1 MQSQFIPLFH
11 GLRNHR
17 NVVPTFRERTK
28 RIAAFCRALSWPK
41 TNLGYKIRVLDLSES
56 LAYICTYETL
66 FPYGWKP
73 YKYGR
78 KWRIDSCGIHQDKK
92 TAERTTIFCSVVVVS
107 GTQRGEKL
115 TTSSERVDRDR
126 ATEEIWHRLKGTLET
141 NTASTFEGN
150 KGRKNMN
157 WRDAMVT

>member
-56 LAYICTYETL
+56 LAYIRNLIISVRVET
-66 FPYGWKP
+66 
-73 YKYGR
+73 
-78 KWRIDSCGIHQDKK
+78 I
-92 TAERTTIFCSVVVVS
+92 
-107 GTQRGEKL
+107 
-115 TTSSERVDRDR
+115 
-126 ATEEIWHRLKGTLET
+126 
-141 NTASTFEGN
+141 NMEGN
-150 KGRKNMN
+150 DESTLVEFIKIKNSRKNN
-157 WRDAMVT
+157 NFLLCCCVRDTTRRKIDDKF

>member
-56 LAYICTYETL
+56 LAYIRNVIISVRVETVQI
-66 FPYGWKP
+66 WKEMTN
-73 YKYGR
+73 R
-78 KWRIDSCGIHQDKK
+78 LLWISSRIKG
-92 TAERTTIFCSVVVVS
+92 AERTTILCFVVVS
-107 GTQRGEKL
+107 GTQRGDKL
-115 TTSSERVDRDR
+115 TTSSERVDPG
-126 ATEEIWHRLKGTLET
+126 TER
-141 NTASTFEGN
+141 
-150 KGRKNMN
+150 RKKF
-157 WRDAMVT
+157 DTD

>member
-56 LAYICTYETL
+56 LAYIRNVIISVRVETVQI
-66 FPYGWKP
+66 WKEMTN
-73 YKYGR
+73 R
-78 KWRIDSCGIHQDKK
+78 LLWNSSRIKG
-92 TAERTTIFCSVVVVS
+92 AERTTILCFVVVS
-107 GTQRGEKL
+107 GTQRGDKL
-115 TTSSERVDRDR
+115 TTSSERVDPG
-126 ATEEIWHRLKGTLET
+126 TER
-141 NTASTFEGN
+141 
-150 KGRKNMN
+150 RKKF
-157 WRDAMVT
+157 DTD

>member
-56 LAYICTYETL
+56 LAYIRNVIISVRVETVQI
-66 FPYGWKP
+66 WKEMTN
-73 YKYGR
+73 R
-78 KWRIDSCGIHQDKK
+78 LLWNSSRIKG
-92 TAERTTIFCSVVVVS
+92 AERTTILCFGFVVVS
-107 GTQRGEKL
+107 GTQRGDKL
-115 TTSSERVDRDR
+115 TTSSERVDPG
-126 ATEEIWHRLKGTLET
+126 TER
-141 NTASTFEGN
+141 
-150 KGRKNMN
+150 RKKF
-157 WRDAMVT
+157 DTD

>member
-56 LAYICTYETL
+56 LA
-66 FPYGWKP
+66 F
-73 YKYGR
+73 
-78 KWRIDSCGIHQDKK
+78 GIACVHTKRYYF
-92 TAERTTIFCSVVVVS
+92 RT
-107 GTQRGEKL
+107 GGNR
-115 TTSSERVDRDR
+115 
-126 ATEEIWHRLKGTLET
+126 T
-141 NTASTFEGN
+141 NMEGN
-150 KGRKNMN
+150 DESTLVEFIKNKRSRKNNNFMFCCCV
-157 WRDAMVT
+157 RDTKRR

>member
-56 LAYICTYETL
+56 LAYIRNVIISVRVETVQI
-66 FPYGWKP
+66 WKEMTD
-73 YKYGR
+73 R
-78 KWRIDSCGIHQDKK
+78 LLWNSSRIKG
-92 TAERTTIFCSVVVVS
+92 AERTTILCFVVVS
-107 GTQRGEKL
+107 GTQRGDKL
-115 TTSSERVDRDR
+115 TTSSERVDPG
-126 ATEEIWHRLKGTLET
+126 TER
-141 NTASTFEGN
+141 
-150 KGRKNMN
+150 RKKF
-157 WRDAMVT
+157 DTD

>member
-56 LAYICTYETL
+56 LAYIRNVIISVRVETVQI
-66 FPYGWKP
+66 WKEMTNRLLWNP
-73 YKYGR
+73 S
-78 KWRIDSCGIHQDKK
+78 RIKG
-92 TAERTTIFCSVVVVS
+92 AERTTILCFVVVS
-107 GTQRGEKL
+107 GTQRGDKL
-115 TTSSERVDRDR
+115 TTSSERVDPG
-126 ATEEIWHRLKGTLET
+126 TER
-141 NTASTFEGN
+141 
-150 KGRKNMN
+150 RKKF
-157 WRDAMVT
+157 DTD